1 MEFSSTGLYFQW
13 GGEAQTITYN
23 TVNAAS
29 VELKEAEDG
38 WKCTINQSARTITI
52 TPPADPDPAPAAEP
66 APAAPAPDNTEL
78 ISAIQDLKK
87 TIQASNI
94 ASTPQPVQET
104 LQDKADDVLMKLV
117 NM

>member
-1 MEFSSTGLYFQW
+1 MLTLENVLKLAELGFTKDEIMQFSNSEQQVEITE
-13 GGEAQTITYN
+13 GEPA
-23 TVNAAS
+23 V
-29 VELKEAEDG
+29 L
-38 WKCTINQSARTITI
+38 

>member
-1 MEFSSTGLYFQW
+1 MLTLENVLKLAELGFTKDEIMQFSNSEQQVEITE
-13 GGEAQTITYN
+13 GEPA
-23 TVNAAS
+23 VF
-29 VELKEAEDG
+29 
-38 WKCTINQSARTITI
+38 
-52 TPPADPDPAPAAEP
+52 TPPAETAEPTPAAAP

-94 ASTPQPVQET
+94 ASTPQPVQES

>member
-1 MEFSSTGLYFQW
+1 MLTLENVLKLAELGFTKDEIMQFSNSEQQVEVVE
-13 GGEAQTITYN
+13 GEPA
-23 TVNAAS
+23 VF
-29 VELKEAEDG
+29 
-38 WKCTINQSARTITI
+38 
-52 TPPADPDPAPAAEP
+52 TPPADPAPAAEP
-66 APAAPAPDNTEL
+66 VPAAPAPDNTEL

-94 ASTPQPVQET
+94 SSTPQPVQEN

>member
-1 MEFSSTGLYFQW
+1 MLTLENVLKLAELGFTKDEIMQFSNSEQQVEVVE
-13 GGEAQTITYN
+13 GEPA
-23 TVNAAS
+23 VF
-29 VELKEAEDG
+29 
-38 WKCTINQSARTITI
+38 
-52 TPPADPDPAPAAEP
+52 TPPAETAEPAPAADP
-66 APAAPAPDNTEL
+66 VPAAPAPDNAEL

-94 ASTPQPVQET
+94 SSTPQPVQES

>member
-1 MEFSSTGLYFQW
+1 MLTLENVLKLAELGFTKDEIMQFNNSEQQVEITE
-13 GGEAQTITYN
+13 GEPA
-23 TVNAAS
+23 VF
-29 VELKEAEDG
+29 
-38 WKCTINQSARTITI
+38 

-66 APAAPAPDNTEL
+66 APAAPDTTEL
-78 ISAIQDLKK
+78 VSAIQELKK

-94 ASTPQPVQET
+94 ASTPQPVQES